1 MFNHLKTRKYM
12 NKKEK
17 ISPQTDLSVYLE
29 AIDRSFEP
37 VENPEDATHW
47 LSTDEVADAIRDI
60 DPAANIDKT
69 LLVKSLEK
77 AGYRIECK
85 RGTQGLQFRWMLRAR
100 N

>member
-1 MFNHLKTRKYM
+1 M
-12 NKKEK
+12 KKEK
-17 ISPQTDLSVYLE
+17 KEKSPQTDLTVYME
-29 AIDRSFEP
+29 AIKRSFEP
-37 VENPEDATHW
+37 VEVPEDATHW

-60 DPAANIDKT
+60 DPTAKIEKA
-69 LLVKSLEK
+69 LLVKALEG

>member
-1 MFNHLKTRKYM
+1 M
-12 NKKEK
+12 KKDK
-17 ISPQTDLSVYLE
+17 GNSSPKTDLSVYLE
-29 AIDRSFEP
+29 AIERSFEP

-69 LLVKSLEK
+69 LLVKDLMN
-77 AGYRIECK
+77 AGYKIECK

>member
-1 MFNHLKTRKYM
+1 M
-12 NKKEK
+12 KETK
-17 ISPQTDLSVYLE
+17 EDRSPKTDLSVYLE
-29 AIDRSFEP
+29 AIERSFEP

-60 DPAANIDKT
+60 DPTANI
-69 LLVKSLEK
+69 EK
-77 AGYRIECK
+77 AMLVNALKEAGYKIECK

>member
-1 MFNHLKTRKYM
+1 MTM
-12 NKKEK
+12 KKDKEDR
-17 ISPQTDLSVYLE
+17 SPKTDLSVYLE
-29 AIDRSFEP
+29 AIDRSFVP

-60 DPAANIDKT
+60 DPTANI
-69 LLVKSLEK
+69 EK
-77 AGYRIECK
+77 AMLVNALKEAGYKIECK

>member
-1 MFNHLKTRKYM
+1 MKNDKG
-12 NKKEK
+12 NS
-17 ISPQTDLSVYLE
+17 SPKTDLSVYLE
-29 AIDRSFEP
+29 AIERSFEP

-69 LLVKSLEK
+69 LLVKDLMN
-77 AGYRIECK
+77 AGYKIECK

>member
-1 MFNHLKTRKYM
+1 M
-12 NKKEK
+12 KKEEEK
-17 ISPQTDLSVYLE
+17 SSPKTDLSVYLE
-29 AIDRSFEP
+29 AIDRSFKP